1 MAASAGI
8 VVDNGVVD
16 AAAIGTAAVAGG
28 DMVGCAACG
37 AVVAGSVVGDAASA
51 TDCAA
56 FVGAGGAGTGFAFGA
71 AAVDDKAVGL
81 AAPFVPGG
89 AGPSGR
95 GASTRG
101 YQAAIGRSI
110 KSRTGR
116 SRIRS
121 LCSRRHPFCRRVL
134 WPRTRRNRSDKA
146 PMWERV
152 AHNAAIGPPASP
164 KVHFEGADLTKA
176 RTPGAPQ
183 LFPAFQTR
191 RRRMANAG
199 R

>member
-89 AGPSGR
+89 AGPSGER
-95 GASTRG
+95 GE
-101 YQAAIGRSI
+101 Y
-110 KSRTGR
+110 
-116 SRIRS
+116 
-121 LCSRRHPFCRRVL
+121 
-134 WPRTRRNRSDKA
+134 PRLPSSNRPID
-146 PMWERV
+146 RV
-152 AHNAAIGPPASP
+152 ANRPITHPVFMLTAPSLLPPGIVATNTP
-164 KVHFEGADLTKA
+164 KPE
-176 RTPGAPQ
+176 
-183 LFPAFQTR
+183 
-191 RRRMANAG
+191 
-199 R
+199 